1 MYKFLPCLLVTHVN
15 LTIILTIKLMY
26 LSLFSAMN
34 SISSLL
40 SFSPSSA
47 INTVGKWSS
56 IWNFSL
62 QLLGILLDINSYND
76 SNLLS
81 FYSQVIN
88 SLIQLWHTA
97 SSSPLFNISASFV
110 VVSHLQYVLQTYL
123 RSLHHGTFSMNQGLL
138 HLYSHHPDGT
148 RIFSLYDVLRFF
160 SVFVWFI
167 CARYHSSA
175 GFNMFQGSRIE

>member
-15 LTIILTIKLMY
+15 LAIILTIKLMH
-26 LSLFSAMN
+26 LSLFPAMN
-34 SISSLL
+34 SISSLIG
-40 SFSPSSA
+40 FSPSSS

-62 QLLGILLDINSYND
+62 KLLGMLFDINSCNGN
-76 SNLLS
+76 NLLS

-97 SSSPLFNISASFV
+97 SSSSSPLFNISASFV
-110 VVSHLQYVLQTYL
+110 VVSHLQYALQTYL

-138 HLYSHHPDGT
+138 HLY
-148 RIFSLYDVLRFF
+148 
-160 SVFVWFI
+160 
-167 CARYHSSA
+167 
-175 GFNMFQGSRIE
+175 